1 MSADVRRA
9 KLRAVAA
16 YMGAVA
22 ALPLR
27 EIENRTVRQVSQD
40 ATDYAERRW
49 IDYMGDDDGTE

>member
-22 ALPLR
+22 ALPLK

-40 ATDYAERRW
+40 AADYAERRW
-49 IDYMGDDDGTE
+49 SDYMGEDDGS